1 MPMHPFVPTVL
12 FSGHFC
18 KVKNDKEK
26 FTNYCF
32 ILLHLIKHAL
42 NKDFSSICDFEI
54 LINEKLYTYLWF
66 AAITKNSFTKNV
78 SFSLQKM

>member
-32 ILLHLIKHAL
+32 ILLNLIKHAL
-42 NKDFSSICDFEI
+42 NKDFSSICYFEI
-54 LINEKLYTYLWF
+54 LINEKLYT
-66 AAITKNSFTKNV
+66 
-78 SFSLQKM
+78 